1 MAELDAKLL
10 GTLRAVAQA
19 GKISAAARLLH
30 VSQPAV
36 TAQIRKLEAQ
46 CGRPLLTRS
55 VRGVVPTEAGSR
67 LVGYATQVDALL
79 AEALDDVSA
88 DVVHGGELHLGAST
102 TSASHLLPKI
112 VAAFLRQVGPVR
124 VRIDEGNTEQVLEK
138 LEAGEITLGIVE
150 GPTRAPRVRLT
161 PFVEDELVPVVAA
174 NAPPPLRSLR
184 RLADLKHVPILWRE
198 AGSGT
203 RHVVERA
210 LAKIGRKPLAIDLE
224 PGGTN
229 AIRAMTLEGLG
240 VAFLSRLSVQADLDR
255 GALRLLAFDGLK
267 IPRHFSWATAAGD
280 VPGVEG
286 RFYRFAQSLA

>member
-1 MAELDAKLL
+1 MAQLDAKLL
-10 GTLRAVAQA
+10 TTLRAVAQT
-19 GKISAAARLLH
+19 GKISAAARGLH
-30 VSQPAV
+30 LSQPAV
-36 TAQIRKLEAQ
+36 TAQVQKLEAQ
-46 CGRPLLTRS
+46 CGRALLTRS
-55 VRGVVPTEAGSR
+55 VHGVALTEAGTR
-67 LVGYATQVDALL
+67 LVGYANKVDALL

-88 DVVHGGELHLGAST
+88 TPLRGGELHLGAST
-102 TSASHLLPKI
+102 TSASHLLPKL
-112 VAAFLRQVGPVR
+112 VAAFVQRAGPLR
-124 VRIDEGNTEQVLEK
+124 VRIDEGNTEEILRK
-138 LEAGEITLGIVE
+138 LEAGEIALGIVE

-174 NAPPPLRSLR
+174 NAPLPLRSLCR
-184 RLADLKHVPILWRE
+184 TSDLKRVPILWRE

-210 LAKIGRKPLAIDLE
+210 LAKAGRKPLAIDLE

-240 VAFLSRLSVQADLDR
+240 VAFLSRLSVQPDLDR
-255 GALRLLAFDGLK
+255 GALRLLAFDGLR

-286 RFYRFAQSLA
+286 RFFRFAQSLR